1 MKDPD
6 GPHASHSRRG
16 PLHRGRR
23 APHLLVVGAGPGIS
37 QATARRLAAD
47 GYAVGLV
54 ARREGPLTEVGSGL
68 REEGVRTE
76 WATADAGRPGSLTT
90 AVESLIAALG
100 PVDVLLYNVSVGRS
114 AAVPDLAPEDLLGDL
129 AAGAVGLQ
137 TAVRAVLPGMR
148 ERGGGTVLVTG
159 GGSADR
165 PIPSMATL
173 GVQKA
178 ALRAL
183 AEVQARALAPEG
195 IHVATV
201 TVRGLVGDGDR
212 QISPERVAGVYADLV
227 AETAGPQE
235 GWRTLAEIRP

>member
-1 MKDPD
+1 MT
-6 GPHASHSRRG
+6 AR
-16 PLHRGRR
+16 
-23 APHLLVVGAGPGIS
+23 HLLVVGAGPGIS
-37 QATARRLAAD
+37 AATARRFAAD
-47 GYAVGLV
+47 GYAVALV
-54 ARREGPLTEVGSGL
+54 ARREAALTELASEL
-68 REEGVRTE
+68 RAEGVRTE
-76 WATADAGRPGSLTT
+76 WATAEAGDPASLTA
-90 AVESLIAALG
+90 AVESLTAALG
-100 PVDVLLYNVSVGRS
+100 PVDVLLYNVSVGRQ
-114 AAVPDLAPEDLLGDL
+114 AAVPELDPEDLLGDL

-148 ERGGGTVLVTG
+148 ERGSGTVLVTG

-201 TVRGLVGDGDR
+201 TVRGLVGEDQ
-212 QISPERVAGVYADLV
+212 QIHPDRVAALYAELV
-227 AETAGPQE
+227 AETAGPREQ
-235 GWRTLAEIRP
+235 WRSVVDLTVS